1 MKRILILFAIFC
13 SVISAK
19 AQVGLG
25 GGGSSIV
32 GRISGSVIDSVTKET
47 MPYTT
52 VALFRN
58 TGTSPL
64 NGVLTDDKG
73 VFKIDGVKPGT
84 YRIEITFVGY
94 PTKKITNIVTTL
106 SKPDKA
112 LGTVFVSPSAKTLKD
127 VEVTGVKALVE

>member
-1 MKRILILFAIFC
+1 MKRVVILIAIIC
-13 SVISAK
+13 SVLSVK

-25 GGGSSIV
+25 GGGATTV
-32 GRISGSVIDSVTKET
+32 GRISGTVIDSVSKET

-94 PTKKITNIVTTL
+94 PTKKI
-106 SKPDKA
+106 
-112 LGTVFVSPSAKTLKD
+112 
-127 VEVTGVKALVE
+127 